1 MSVNALSTNV
11 TVSGQ
16 IHVSDLSF
24 LSDQNVEVIVCNRPD
39 HEDNPQPTFAE
50 IAQRAES
57 LGMEAHHI
65 PFSGGD
71 FSANDVQ
78 ALKEIL
84 AAGKKIH
91 LYCRSGNRSSILW
104 KAATA

>member
-50 IAQRAES
+50 IAPQEKRYICTAVQEIVLPYYGRRPRLETAEWLS
-57 LGMEAHHI
+57 
-65 PFSGGD
+65 P
-71 FSANDVQ
+71 
-78 ALKEIL
+78 LK
-84 AAGKKIH
+84 
-91 LYCRSGNRSSILW
+91 R
-104 KAATA
+104 